1 MKGKENLGALHLQ
14 KPILPTN
21 TSLILSAS
29 SPSFHRTYSLPGGR
43 LKLPA
48 LLLCIGSGPRGTFL
62 LLAT

>member
-1 MKGKENLGALHLQ
+1 MKGKENLGALHLQKPIFFFFVNLQ

-29 SPSFHRTYSLPGGR
+29 SPSFHRTHSLPGGR

-48 LLLCIGSGPRGTFL
+48 LLYRDRT
-62 LLAT
+62 